1 MLNSQGFYIIGKDFF
16 IGLLFLLLGLLTPS
30 SVYAQLNAKYFGDI
44 YNENNVKIELLLI
57 RYQGRIWF
65 LGEIDLR

>member
-1 MLNSQGFYIIGKDFF
+1 VIIGKDFF

-44 YNENNVKIELLLI
+44 YNENKVKIELLLI